1 MDLGF
6 DKGGEEMQRK
16 GERRRVQVGQ
26 AVIAFSIFPDSKPS
40 LGNLATRAFVAR
52 ILFCPIAIRGK
63 PHRPFRGS

>member
-1 MDLGF
+1 LGF

-40 LGNLATRAFVAR
+40 LGNLATRSFVAR
-52 ILFCPIAIRGK
+52 ICSAR
-63 PHRPFRGS
+63 